1 MTKEEY
7 WELLSNKNISFKK
20 ETVKITTRSLK
31 AIVFQAFEKGTQN
44 AVKCNKNDLKKRC
57 YCIFSGIFC
66 KKYY

>member
-31 AIVFQAFEKGTQN
+31 AIVFKAFEKGKQN
-44 AVKCNKNDLKKRC
+44 AVKCNKNDLKKSC
-57 YCIFSGIFC
+57 YCIFSGIFG
-66 KKYY
+66 KKYH

>member
-7 WELLSNKNISFKK
+7 WELLSNKNTSFKK

-31 AIVFQAFEKGTQN
+31 AIVFQAFERGKQN
-44 AVKCNKNDLKKRC
+44 AVKCNKNYLKKRC
-57 YCIFSGIFC
+57 YCIFSGIFG